1 MFSRCTR
8 KTLNMKNYVPHPRYG
23 VQPIVS
29 GYLYSKEEIE
39 SAHWRYASLRYF
51 AETAIP
57 ADITKQNYAVYPR
70 KIYIDIEAHCSGCQ
84 REFIFFAL
92 EQKYWFEEL
101 KFWVDS
107 HCIKCVNCRKSD
119 FAIKQMQVNY
129 SNLVSKIART
139 AEETQLAKTIGLALF
154 ELGYIKNINKVN
166 RIR

>member
-29 GYLYSKEEIE
+29 GYLYSKAEIE

-51 AETAIP
+51 A
-57 ADITKQNYAVYPR
+57 
-70 KIYIDIEAHCSGCQ
+70 
-84 REFIFFAL
+84 
-92 EQKYWFEEL
+92 
-101 KFWVDS
+101 
-107 HCIKCVNCRKSD
+107 
-119 FAIKQMQVNY
+119 
-129 SNLVSKIART
+129 